1 VRNKASCSMVQ
12 EMVLKYCQLY
22 LKTLDNILAYEIL
35 RNCQY
40 RERPEKVEDTNQ
52 EVHGVLEKLAW

>member
-1 VRNKASCSMVQ
+1 MVQ